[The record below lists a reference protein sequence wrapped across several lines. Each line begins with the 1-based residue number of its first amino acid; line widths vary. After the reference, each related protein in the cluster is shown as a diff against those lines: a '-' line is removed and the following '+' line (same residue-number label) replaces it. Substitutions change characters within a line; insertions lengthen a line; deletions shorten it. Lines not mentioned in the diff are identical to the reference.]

1 MFDSLFITDHQTPI
15 YLIGDQICL
24 HFTCE
29 YGHIACVSL
38 LLQNMNTKSIK
49 IEDFNGYTPLD
60 LAIMNSSRNDKC
72 YEIVKLFSQF
82 NINKN
87 TQILNQNDYF
97 IQFCKDKLK
106 VQKLTTNKMKD
117 TLPNMP

>member
-1 MFDSLFITDHQTPI
+1 
-15 YLIGDQICL
+15 
-24 HFTCE
+24 
-29 YGHIACVSL
+29 
-38 LLQNMNTKSIK
+38 MNTKSIK

>member
-1 MFDSLFITDHQTPI
+1 MFDSLFISDRQTPI

-24 HFTCE
+24 HFACE
-29 YGHIACVSL
+29 YGHTGCVSS
-38 LLQNMNTKSIK
+38 LLQNMNIKSII

-106 VQKLTTNKMKD
+106 VQKRTTNKMKD
-117 TLPNMP
+117 TLPNIP